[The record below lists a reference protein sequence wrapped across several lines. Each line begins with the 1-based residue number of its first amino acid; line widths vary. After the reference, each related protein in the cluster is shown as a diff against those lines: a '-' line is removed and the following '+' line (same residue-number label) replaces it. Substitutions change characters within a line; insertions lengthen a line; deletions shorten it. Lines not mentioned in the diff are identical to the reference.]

1 MNIQLKP
8 MKLLVKKLDDT
19 KYKRTITD
27 LDGNL
32 IWEDKEQWYV
42 YNGDIVM
49 DTQKMNEL
57 INQMKQLPF
66 WNIVEVENEFAE

>member
-27 LDGNL
+27 LNGNV

-42 YNGDIVM
+42 YNNDIVM
-49 DTQKMNEL
+49 DAQRMDDL
-57 INQMKQLPF
+57 INQMKGVSF
-66 WNIVEVENEFAE
+66 WNIVEVENDFAE

>member
-8 MKLLVKKLDDT
+8 MKLLVKKLDDS

-49 DTQKMNEL
+49 DAQRINNL
-57 INQMKQLPF
+57 INQMKKVSF
-66 WNIVEVENEFAE
+66 WNIVEVENDFTD

>member
-27 LDGNL
+27 LNGNV

-49 DTQKMNEL
+49 DAQRIDDL
-57 INQMKQLPF
+57 INQMKRVSF
-66 WNIVEVENEFAE
+66 WNIVEVENDFA

>member
-27 LDGNL
+27 LNGNV

-49 DTQKMNEL
+49 DAQRMDDL
-57 INQMKQLPF
+57 INQMKRVSF
-66 WNIVEVENEFAE
+66 WNIVEVENDFAQ

>member
-8 MKLLVKKLDDT
+8 MILLVKKLDNS

-27 LDGNL
+27 LNGNI

-49 DTQKMNEL
+49 DAQRINDL
-57 INQMKQLPF
+57 IDQMKRVSF
-66 WNIVEVENEFAE
+66 WNIVEVENDFAE

>member
-1 MNIQLKP
+1 MNIQLKQ
-8 MKLLVKKLDDT
+8 MKLQVKKLDDS

-32 IWEDKEQWYV
+32 VWDGGEQWYV
-42 YNGDIVM
+42 YNNMVVM
-49 DTQKMNEL
+49 TPDQMQDL

-66 WNIVEVENEFAE
+66 WNIVEVENDFT

>member
-49 DTQKMNEL
+49 DTQKMNDL
-57 INQMKQLPF
+57 INQMKKLPF

>member
-8 MKLLVKKLDDT
+8 MKLLVKKLDNS

-32 IWEDKEQWYV
+32 VWDGGEQWYV
-42 YNGDIVM
+42 YNDMVVM
-49 DTQKMNEL
+49 TPDQMQDL

-66 WNIVEVENEFAE
+66 WNIVEVENDFT

>member
-1 MNIQLKP
+1 

-27 LDGNL
+27 LNGNV

-49 DTQKMNEL
+49 DAQRMDDL
-57 INQMKQLPF
+57 INQMKRVSF
-66 WNIVEVENEFAE
+66 WNIVEVENDFA

>member
-1 MNIQLKP
+1 

-27 LDGNL
+27 LNGNV

-42 YNGDIVM
+42 YNNDIVM
-49 DTQKMNEL
+49 DAQRMDDL
-57 INQMKQLPF
+57 INQMKGVSF
-66 WNIVEVENEFAE
+66 WNIVEVENDFAE

>member
-42 YNGDIVM
+42 YNDDVVM
-49 DTQKMNEL
+49 DAARMSDL

-66 WNIVEVENEFAE
+66 WNIVEVENDFT

>member
-8 MKLLVKKLDDT
+8 MKLLVKKLDET
-19 KYKRTITD
+19 KYKRTIID

-49 DTQKMNEL
+49 DSQRMNDL
-57 INQMKQLPF
+57 INQMKKIPF
-66 WNIVEVENEFAE
+66 WNIVEVENEFTE

>member
-27 LDGNL
+27 LNGNV

-49 DTQKMNEL
+49 DAQRMDDL
-57 INQMKQLPF
+57 INQMKRVSF
-66 WNIVEVENEFAE
+66 WNIVEVENDFA